1 MDEILDLNKY
11 EVVILQNGG
20 SASASEIF
28 TGTIKDYFPNTTI
41 IWEQSFGKWSVQTL
55 KNYYDGSTLKLTTA
69 KWFTGKTRTTIEW
82 VGITPDIVVPYDLEK
97 WTKLKIDNQL
107 KQALDL

>member
-1 MDEILDLNKY
+1 VKYSGTQLDYTSKMDEILDLNKY

-41 IWEQSFGKWSVQTL
+41 I
-55 KNYYDGSTLKLTTA
+55 
-69 KWFTGKTRTTIEW
+69 
-82 VGITPDIVVPYDLEK
+82 
-97 WTKLKIDNQL
+97 
-107 KQALDL
+107 